1 MTATPRRFSLKRA
14 RVCHLYVLYMLVI
27 NTFPVNSTSTV
38 VVCSYLDSE
47 DVLTFGPGST
57 AANPSYLHY
66 IASNPMFIRTFG
78 VHDR

>member
-1 MTATPRRFSLKRA
+1 MPVKRSARILMGFGTPVS
-14 RVCHLYVLYMLVI
+14 VVI

-66 IASNPMFIRTFG
+66 IASNPLFIRTFG